1 MAFGGVLV
9 RNSTRCTAAA
19 RLWWRKA
26 CPLVSAC
33 TGSSGNSPRAS
44 DGPCRTDPKAVKDIL
59 PWQFWVIKRLK
70 STFGPP
76 KVSLMTIW
84 CTFQICKL
92 YSELASF
99 MQLHPVWYFKWCYP
113 VAAADGFLALLA
125 GVGVQALIALHT
137 VRVFLTKNI
146 LLPKQRLLTVVAVI
160 SLCHLYFCLSVLWW
174 RVWVWGDVWKRQNL
188 WEDECNLY
196 VYIFFSSY
204 H

>member
-1 MAFGGVLV
+1 MMHFPDLQAL
-9 RNSTRCTAAA
+9 
-19 RLWWRKA
+19 LW
-26 CPLVSAC
+26 L
-33 TGSSGNSPRAS
+33 
-44 DGPCRTDPKAVKDIL
+44 D
-59 PWQFWVIKRLK
+59 
-70 STFGPP
+70 
-76 KVSLMTIW
+76 
-84 CTFQICKL
+84 
-92 YSELASF
+92 SF

-113 VAAADGFLALLA
+113 VAAADGFLALLT

-188 WEDECNLY
+188 WEDECYLY

-204 H
+204 HYGWCCEIFRCVFLKYHCLITYK